1 MPGVGMGQSVDTNF
15 YCLVHRLEIRNLF
28 LCRFWQMAVGAVSE
42 GDSTTNYNITNNVS
56 EDHNPQHSQSLIAPA
71 SARNSGPPASASS
84 TWSDAVDQQT
94 DLVTTYWRCASY
106 QAEY

>member
-1 MPGVGMGQSVDTNF
+1 
-15 YCLVHRLEIRNLF
+15 
-28 LCRFWQMAVGAVSE
+28 MAVGAVSE

-71 SARNSGPPASASS
+71 SARNSGTPASASS

-94 DLVTTYWRCASY
+94 DLVTTYRRCASY
-106 QAEY
+106 QAEYQSYRYKDTPTEMQWKRYSDSDIRTEIE